1 MLLRK
6 GKIIMYKTE
15 NQKNPYYI
23 GKIDS
28 MKLLLN
34 RKGKVNLGQNPEIR
48 ASVHK
53 SKKDYDRN
61 RDKQSVRSQINS
73 F

>member
-1 MLLRK
+1 
-6 GKIIMYKTE
+6 MYKTE
-15 NQKNPYYI
+15 NKKKNPYYVGQI
-23 GKIDS
+23 NS
-28 MKLLLN
+28 MELLLN
-34 RKGKVNLGQNPEIR
+34 RKNKVNLGLNPEIH

-61 RDKQSVRSQINS
+61 RDKQRVRSEINN